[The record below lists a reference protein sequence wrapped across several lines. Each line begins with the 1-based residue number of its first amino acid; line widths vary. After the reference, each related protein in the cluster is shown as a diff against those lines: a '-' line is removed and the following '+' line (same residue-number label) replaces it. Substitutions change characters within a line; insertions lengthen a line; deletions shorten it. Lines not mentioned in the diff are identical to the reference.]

1 MNYTGILPDYSD
13 IPLLSAFI
21 KALLLIFT
29 ISKRLKPMKRIFFF
43 LCIALLVPGL
53 GSCTREDTLAEL
65 KEALIQGLTEDISAD
80 SLHSY
85 VRWMEDMG
93 TRFCLADNRREVAAA
108 IRDKF
113 ISFGYASARLD
124 SFLLE
129 RTYRDT
135 HYSMWQYNVMARL
148 EGSLYPDS
156 LSIMGGHYDSIL
168 GGSDSDP
175 FTIAPGAHDNAS
187 GVAAAL
193 EVARVMK
200 ENNFRPEGS
209 VLFIAFAAEE
219 LGLYGSYDYCAKAAR
234 EQSKIKM
241 MLNNDMIAF
250 EPSADMALWK
260 VNIMDYE
267 NSGTLPYDAMRLA
280 ARHTILDTYTDNSL
294 NRYSDSYPFSEYG
307 YPALFFF
314 KDADDP
320 SYHSLNDITDN
331 CNFTYCR
338 EIVKISAALLADRN
352 IYNK

>member
-1 MNYTGILPDYSD
+1 MKKVFSFLFIAFFIAGI
-13 IPLLSAFI
+13 
-21 KALLLIFT
+21 
-29 ISKRLKPMKRIFFF
+29 
-43 LCIALLVPGL
+43 
-53 GSCTREDTLAEL
+53 GSCTKEPTLAEV

-85 VRWMEDMG
+85 VKWMEDMG
-93 TRFCLADNRREVAAA
+93 TRFCLADNRREVAVA
-108 IRDKF
+108 IQEKF

-129 RTYRDT
+129 RTYRDNY
-135 HYSMWQYNVMARL
+135 YSLWQYNVIARL

-175 FTIAPGAHDNAS
+175 FTSAPGANDNAS

-209 VLFIAFAAEE
+209 ILFIAFAAEE
-219 LGLYGSYDYCAKAAR
+219 LGLYGSRDYCIKAAR
-234 EQSKIKM
+234 EQAKIKM
-241 MLNNDMIAF
+241 MLNNDMIAY
-250 EPSADMALWK
+250 EPSADMASWK
-260 VNIMDYE
+260 ANIMDYE
-267 NSGTLPYDAMRLA
+267 NSATLPDDAMRLA

-294 NRYSDSYPFSEYG
+294 NRYSDSFSFSEYG

-314 KDADDP
+314 KDADDS

-338 EIVKISAALLADRN
+338 EIVKISAALLAERN
-352 IYNK
+352 IYNKQ

>member
-1 MNYTGILPDYSD
+1 
-13 IPLLSAFI
+13 
-21 KALLLIFT
+21 
-29 ISKRLKPMKRIFFF
+29 MKRIFFL
-43 LCIALLVPGL
+43 LCIALFLPVL
-53 GSCTREDTLAEL
+53 DSCTKEETLAEV
-65 KEALIQGLTEDISAD
+65 KESLIQGLTEEISAD

-129 RTYRDT
+129 RTYRDS
-135 HYSMWQYNVMARL
+135 HYSLWQYNVIAGL
-148 EGSLYPDS
+148 EGNLYPDS

-175 FTIAPGAHDNAS
+175 FTAAPGAHDNAS
-187 GVAAAL
+187 GVAAAM

-200 ENNFRPEGS
+200 KENFQPEGS
-209 VLFIAFAAEE
+209 ILFIAFAAEE
-219 LGLYGSYDYCAKAAR
+219 LGLHGSRDYCIRAER
-234 EQSKIKM
+234 EQAKIKM
-241 MLNNDMIAF
+241 MLNNDMIAY
-250 EPSADMALWK
+250 EPSPDTGGWK
-260 VNIMDYE
+260 VNIMDYD
-267 NSGTLPYDAMRLA
+267 NSGTLPGDARRLA
-280 ARHTILDTYTDNSL
+280 ARHTTFDTYTDNSL
-294 NRYSDSYPFSEYG
+294 NRYSDSYSFSAYG

-320 SYHSLNDITDN
+320 SYHSLNDITEN

>member
-1 MNYTGILPDYSD
+1 MKKIS
-13 IPLLSAFI
+13 
-21 KALLLIFT
+21 LLLFIA
-29 ISKRLKPMKRIFFF
+29 FF
-43 LCIALLVPGL
+43 VSGL
-53 GSCTREDTLAEL
+53 GSCTKEKTLAEV
-65 KEALIQGLTEDISAD
+65 KEAMIQGLTEEISAD

-135 HYSMWQYNVMARL
+135 NYSLWQYNVTARL

-156 LSIMGGHYDSIL
+156 LSILGGHYDSIL

-175 FTIAPGAHDNAS
+175 FTAAPGAHDNAS

-200 ENNFRPEGS
+200 EENFKPEGS
-209 VLFIAFAAEE
+209 IVFIAFAAEE
-219 LGLYGSYDYCAKAAR
+219 LGLHGSIDYCIKAAR
-234 EQSKIKM
+234 QQAKIKM
-241 MLNNDMIAF
+241 MLNNDMIAY
-250 EPSADMALWK
+250 EPSSDMDSWK
-260 VNIMDYE
+260 VNIMNYE
-267 NSGTLPYDAMRLA
+267 NSGTLLNDANRLA
-280 ARHTILDTYTDNSL
+280 TRHTVLNSWTDNRL
-294 NRYSDSYPFSEYG
+294 NSYSDSFSFSQYG

-320 SYHSLNDITDN
+320 YYHSLNDITDN

-338 EIVKISAALLADRN
+338 EIVKISAALLVDRN